1 MVAQAQDTHTPAIPA
16 PGGTPRALTPQ
27 ERGRLGGQATLARH
41 GTEFFYVI
49 RNRPATRPHVAL
61 LMEDERNASGDKR

>member
-1 MVAQAQDTHTPAIPA
+1 MVAQAQDTHTPAIP
-16 PGGTPRALTPQ
+16 TPRPLTPQ

-49 RNRPATRPHVAL
+49 RNRLATRT
-61 LMEDERNASGDKR
+61 

>member
-1 MVAQAQDTHTPAIPA
+1 MVAHAQDTHTPAIPT
-16 PGGTPRALTPQ
+16 PGGTPPPRVLTPQ

-49 RNRPATRPHVAL
+49 RNRLATRT
-61 LMEDERNASGDKR
+61 

>member
-1 MVAQAQDTHTPAIPA
+1 MVAQAQDTSTPLSPVSD
-16 PGGTPRALTPQ
+16 GRGRALTPQ

-49 RNRPATRPHVAL
+49 RNRLATRT
-61 LMEDERNASGDKR
+61 